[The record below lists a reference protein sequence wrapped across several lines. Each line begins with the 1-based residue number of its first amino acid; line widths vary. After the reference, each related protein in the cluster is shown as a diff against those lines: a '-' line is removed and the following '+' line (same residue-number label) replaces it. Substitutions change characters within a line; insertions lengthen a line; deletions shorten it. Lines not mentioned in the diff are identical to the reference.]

1 MATSYQNFRFGA
13 PSPTWYSLSS
23 PEGNDFAPLRTP
35 RRQREL
41 GIYFPSLGL
50 HSFRREVAT
59 LLQEAGGSTVEV
71 QLLLG
76 HSKPQMTGHYTLR
89 QKRRMEK
96 LVRSIQ
102 KRLRTEGWSLQ
113 HRNCLI
119 QAIPLCN
126 Q

>member
-1 MATSYQNFRFGA
+1 M
-13 PSPTWYSLSS
+13 
-23 PEGNDFAPLRTP
+23 
-35 RRQREL
+35 

-76 HSKPQMTGHYTLR
+76 HSKPQMTGHYTPR

-96 LVRSIQ
+96 LLRCMQ